1 MDAKFT
7 AKIDAVE
14 ALADSLSQNL
24 FLLESKVAAGGAIA
38 PAAVSRDLE
47 LQNEVQSWRTKHE
60 DQYRVHQD
68 LMAKYNQI
76 SLSHQEMT
84 RAHDSHAARALELEQ
99 SHRAL
104 QQEIEALTNQNS
116 AHVQNIQSLTV
127 QLQQPMSP
135 PKATAVDS
143 GGSAREVELSAALL
157 EARGERDHWQNQH
170 GLVISQHEQVLAD
183 MQHWQA
189 QHQQASAQALHW
201 ETQHQQVSADMQNMQ
216 AQYERAVADLQ
227 QVQMT
232 GQESTAQYQQAVAEA
247 AAHREALQLKDAE
260 LMQMGALNN
269 KVVELEQMIA
279 LKQQEVDLVSQQLN
293 EVSASKA
300 IIEQDLLLNKNTAG
314 DLQTLMGDMSTM
326 EQYREGLE
334 KDVQSLNERLTVVSQ
349 MGPTHEAH
357 QDIQSKY
364 TQVSTDYQ
372 DLLAQHNQAK
382 EIIVQLEQA
391 QALQSSLSP
400 SNQAR
405 SPAPVSP
412 APISPTGASPLV
424 LEANN
429 PAVIIEPQPLAAP
442 IMVTE
447 QVPVMM
453 EQQIPVLAGS
463 TGSAVQVQSP
473 STYQVPAAYGSGV
486 SPGSAAYALPA
497 AYGMGSDFGVER
509 AMPVVAATTPTRTM
523 SIPAKPTQY
532 VYTEA
537 PRSVPTVGYS
547 AAANTLSMNATRYT
561 VPTPGYA
568 MGQAVAPTTS
578 SMISSGRT
586 ASGGYGEAVTMSYG
600 PAQSASVT
608 APMPAAGVSYPLPAN
623 RIRRQQQL

>member
-1 MDAKFT
+1 
-7 AKIDAVE
+7 
-14 ALADSLSQNL
+14 
-24 FLLESKVAAGGAIA
+24 
-38 PAAVSRDLE
+38 
-47 LQNEVQSWRTKHE
+47 
-60 DQYRVHQD
+60 
-68 LMAKYNQI
+68 
-76 SLSHQEMT
+76 
-84 RAHDSHAARALELEQ
+84 
-99 SHRAL
+99 
-104 QQEIEALTNQNS
+104 
-116 AHVQNIQSLTV
+116 
-127 QLQQPMSP
+127 
-135 PKATAVDS
+135 
-143 GGSAREVELSAALL
+143 
-157 EARGERDHWQNQH
+157 
-170 GLVISQHEQVLAD
+170 
-183 MQHWQA
+183 
-189 QHQQASAQALHW
+189 
-201 ETQHQQVSADMQNMQ
+201 
-216 AQYERAVADLQ
+216 
-227 QVQMT
+227 
-232 GQESTAQYQQAVAEA
+232 
-247 AAHREALQLKDAE
+247 
-260 LMQMGALNN
+260 
-269 KVVELEQMIA
+269 
-279 LKQQEVDLVSQQLN
+279 
-293 EVSASKA
+293 
-300 IIEQDLLLNKNTAG
+300 
-314 DLQTLMGDMSTM
+314 M

-412 APISPTGASPLV
+412 APISPAGASPLV

-473 STYQVPAAYGSGV
+473 STYPVQAAYGSGV
-486 SPGSAAYALPA
+486 APISAAYP
-497 AYGMGSDFGVER
+497 FGVER
-509 AMPVVAATTPTRTM
+509 AMPVVAASTPTRTM

-578 SMISSGRT
+578 QMISSGRT